1 MAPKARWLYPI
12 HGITYFLSNPGLWPR
27 VILPFIVL
35 LLVTIALMVLAFIYL
50 LPIQADFLIRH
61 SWPHWLA
68 YGAAVLF
75 TLLEGAL
82 GSLITYLALMPL
94 WEDAL
99 FDAVLRTRKLG
110 YVIDSAHGDYRSC
123 LNGVLAGLYII
134 FFQSFVLLF
143 FQILSLILLLPL
155 HVVPVIGTIIYCYLN
170 GWVLS
175 FSKRIHYDVELCKL
189 SVNQSRKFGWK
200 HRSEF
205 CEFGAVAVFLEMT
218 PVLNLLFFWTNVVGA
233 ALWVADD
240 IEEARRQD
248 RLASR
253 SATGQDSGSHYV
265 TFHPYDSALPGL
277 PSEPLLGGYNY
288 DSYGGN
294 SHSQVAPNQAP
305 PYQAPPYQAHQYQQQ
320 QQHQQQYQQQQYQQQ
335 QPQQYYQQQYQQQP
349 QQYQQQ
355 KPKQSSGQY

>member
-1 MAPKARWLYPI
+1 MAPKAPWLYPI
-12 HGITYFLSNPGLWPR
+12 HGVTYFLSNPGLWPR

-35 LLVTIALMVLAFIYL
+35 LLVTIALMVLAFVYL

-68 YGAAVLF
+68 YGAAILF
-75 TLLEGAL
+75 TLLEAAL

-99 FDAVLRTRKLG
+99 FDAVLRSRKLG
-110 YVIDSAHGDYRSC
+110 YVIDSAHGDYRTC
-123 LNGVLAGLYII
+123 LNGVAAGLYII
-134 FFQSFVLLF
+134 LFQSIVLLF
-143 FQILSLILLLPL
+143 FQIVSLVLLLPL
-155 HVVPVIGTIIYCYLN
+155 HIVPVIGTIIYCYLN

-175 FSKRIHYDVELCKL
+175 FSKRIHYDVELCKM
-189 SVNQSRKFGWK
+189 SVNQSRKYGWK

-233 ALWVADD
+233 ALWVADE

-253 SATGQDSGSHYV
+253 SVAGQDHNGSHYV

-277 PSEPLLGGYNY
+277 PSEPLLGGHNY
-288 DSYGGN
+288 DGYGGN
-294 SHSQVAPNQAP
+294 SHSQVPQ
-305 PYQAPPYQAHQYQQQ
+305 YQAPPYHAQQYQQQ
-320 QQHQQQYQQQQYQQQ
+320 QQQQKQQYQQYQQYQQQQYQQQ
-335 QPQQYYQQQYQQQP
+335 Q
-349 QQYQQQ
+349 
-355 KPKQSSGQY
+355 